1 MKNKEEL
8 LKSQGKLNPS
18 DIEEIQWIIEE
29 LGNLIEKEEVSEN
42 GLIRLENTTSSLISI
57 KRVYT
62 QRVLNMLKQGHMLD

>member
-29 LGNLIEKEEVSEN
+29 LGNLIEKEESLVKEIMI
-42 GLIRLENTTSSLISI
+42 LSSKL
-57 KRVYT
+57 
-62 QRVLNMLKQGHMLD
+62 